1 MTPRKYR
8 VDIYWSTEDECY
20 LAEVPELPGCVTH
33 GETVLEAA
41 QNAEECIEAW
51 IEMALEAGDP
61 LPVPAVEKH
70 WSGRFVARIPRDLH
84 ADLALEAERQGVSLN
99 QYVVAQL
106 AAASGVSARRRAP
119 RPARPAGGR
128 ARPAKKPVKAT

>member
-1 MTPRKYR
+1 VTPRKYR
-8 VDIYWSTEDECY
+8 VDIYWSVEDECY

-33 GETVLEAA
+33 GETVVEAA

-51 IEMALEAGDP
+51 IEMALEDGDP
-61 LPVPAVEKH
+61 LPVPSVEKH

-84 ADLALEAERQGVSLN
+84 GDLAIEAERQGVSLN

-106 AAASGVSARRRAP
+106 AASGASRARRVP
-119 RPARPAGGR
+119 RPTRAATGR
-128 ARPAKKPVKAT
+128 ARASRKPAKAT